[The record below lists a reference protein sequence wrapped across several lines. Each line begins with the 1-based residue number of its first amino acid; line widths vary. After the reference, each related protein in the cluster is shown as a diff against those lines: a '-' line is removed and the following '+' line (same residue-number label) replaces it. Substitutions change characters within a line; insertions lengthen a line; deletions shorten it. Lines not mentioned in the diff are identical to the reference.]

1 MTVLCATDLSDGGT
15 ASARAGAA
23 VAFRLGEPLIL
34 MHVVDPPAGGLLDE
48 NALWSIRER
57 ATHLLEQEA
66 ERLKK
71 TGLVA
76 AVRVESGRP
85 HEAILRVA
93 AELRPTL
100 IVIAASRNPA
110 ADTPAGSTARTLARS
125 VDAPLL
131 IVREE
136 ASIEAWAAG
145 ASPLRALL
153 GADSTHATRAAGS
166 WLARLRAQGPI
177 DTTIAHVWDPDA
189 VRDRLG
195 LRPWTRSGAPNPEL
209 EALLERQAADAV
221 GPMPGRG
228 SLRLRALQREGATG
242 TALVRAAREEGAA
255 LLVAGTSQRAG
266 LDRLRHGSVAGEI
279 LDGARLNLCIVPA
292 PDDGLPAAVRYR
304 SVLAV
309 TDLSPLG
316 NAAVP
321 HAYALLPAGGTV
333 HLLHVREVEEPG
345 ETSMIIHLPKSSNPE
360 ESARESAAAAAALS
374 ALVPESSA
382 TPGVETRIEVA
393 EAPDAA
399 DGIRQA
405 AERLGADAIVLAT
418 RGRSGLGKALLGSVA
433 DRVLKEAGRPV
444 LLIRSTQA

>member
-1 MTVLCATDLSDGGT
+1 
-15 ASARAGAA
+15 
-23 VAFRLGEPLIL
+23 
-34 MHVVDPPAGGLLDE
+34 
-48 NALWSIRER
+48 
-57 ATHLLEQEA
+57 
-66 ERLKK
+66 
-71 TGLVA
+71 
-76 AVRVESGRP
+76 
-85 HEAILRVA
+85 
-93 AELRPTL
+93 
-100 IVIAASRNPA
+100 
-110 ADTPAGSTARTLARS
+110 
-125 VDAPLL
+125 
-131 IVREE
+131 
-136 ASIEAWAAG
+136 
-145 ASPLRALL
+145 
-153 GADSTHATRAAGS
+153 
-166 WLARLRAQGPI
+166 
-177 DTTIAHVWDPDA
+177 
-189 VRDRLG
+189 
-195 LRPWTRSGAPNPEL
+195 
-209 EALLERQAADAV
+209 
-221 GPMPGRG
+221 
-228 SLRLRALQREGATG
+228 RLRALQREGATG